1 MFLEDA
7 IMATGKNSVLVNGR
21 VYYLYKVV
29 LGVDDI
35 GDVQL
40 ILVPETSKYR
50 YLQAQMQSWKR
61 AKTLYQVLFNGRIY
75 YVQ

>member
-1 MFLEDA
+1 MFNTYCIMFLEDA

-29 LGVDDI
+29 QVLGVDDN

-40 ILVPETSKYR
+40 IL
-50 YLQAQMQSWKR
+50 
-61 AKTLYQVLFNGRIY
+61 
-75 YVQ
+75 